1 MKNLNT
7 YVEELLY
14 RHQCVIIPDFGAFV
28 SNRRAAELTQDNTFS
43 PPQKELTFNSRLTY
57 NDGLLAKHISEVEKI
72 SYEEAQEYIKT
83 TANQWKEVLQ
93 NKQQLVFDNLGTF
106 VQGTNGNIVFEP
118 SNKENYLTDS
128 FGMSSFTA
136 HQVNKEEE
144 ATATVQ
150 EASMENP
157 IVSPEEAQAGKP
169 KRKLPVLVKY
179 AAVGVVALS
188 AISYGVYMF
197 LNQPSTETTTVV
209 QADPQVVQQKLEE
222 KIRNEQAAFLQNP
235 IEVSEAVAVEV
246 KKDAKLAKRLAEEA
260 KQKAKAEAAAEAQAQ
275 KQAEAEARAKE
286 KAQAAANQKS
296 ADSQNQSAST
306 SQTSLGNFHLIAGAF
321 SSEQNAQ
328 NRIKQLKQN
337 GYTDASIVGKN
348 AKGLI
353 LVSYKSFNTKAEA
366 EAEVVQFK
374 SKGLDTWVYSK

>member
-188 AISYGVYMF
+188 AISYGAYMF
-197 LNQPSTETTTVV
+197 LNQPSTESTAIV

>member
-306 SQTSLGNFHLIAGAF
+306 SQASSGNFHLIAGAF

-337 GYTDASIVGKN
+337 GYTDASVVGKN